1 VSANVQGVLSADTRL
16 TAELDVLNAELDSL
30 SYSVSHDLRAPLRAV
45 QGYARAVIDD
55 HASALDEEG
64 CRLLSVVQS
73 EALRMGEMIDALLAL
88 SRLGRQAM
96 ENISVDMT
104 GLVREVVA
112 EQLQPAGRQRSMI
125 DVADLPAVRG
135 DRALLR
141 QVWMNLLSNA
151 VKFSSKSSAPQL
163 RIWATRDDARVVYHI
178 RDNGVGFDM
187 KRADKL
193 FGVFQTLHRRSEFP
207 GAGVGLAM
215 AKRIVRRHGGTIWAD
230 ARLGESAT
238 FSFGLPN
245 ESNT

>member
-1 VSANVQGVLSADTRL
+1 MNANARLS
-16 TAELDVLNAELDSL
+16 AELDVLNAELDSL
-30 SYSVSHDLRAPLRAV
+30 SYSVSHDLRAPVRAV
-45 QGYARAVIDD
+45 MGYARAVIDD

-64 CRLLSVVQS
+64 RRLLSVVQS
-73 EALRMGEMIDALLAL
+73 EAARMGEMIDALLAL

-96 ENISVDMT
+96 ESIPVDMT
-104 GLVREVVA
+104 GLVKEVVA
-112 EQLQPAGRQRSMI
+112 EQLQPAGKQSMV

-141 QVWMNLLSNA
+141 QAWMNLLSNA
-151 VKFSSKSSAPQL
+151 VKYSGKRSAPQL
-163 RIWATRDDARVVYHI
+163 QVWATRDDARVVYHI

-187 KRADKL
+187 KHADKL

-215 AKRIVRRHGGTIWAD
+215 VNRIVRRHGGTIWAD
-230 ARLGESAT
+230 ARLGEGAT

-245 ESNT
+245 ESST